1 MQVAFYR
8 AVMVKFAESEAYTLI
23 LWDKEE
29 GKYVLHC
36 PIQRVSGAS
45 VDYVLDLAEFP
56 SARYFQVASCH
67 SHNSMGAFF
76 SGTDDGDEKGD
87 MIYFVMGQLDK
98 KVPAYKI
105 RASVKGKQI
114 CFLQLSD
121 IFQIAEEEFEAL
133 APSWITS
140 LEAEEALFPLDWL
153 ERVTEGVGHP
163 GMDVGAYAFGYEDY
177 LSGGYGFS
185 GRRTA
190 TRPGG
195 QNWKSTF
202 SPHPFPKATIIADH
216 LEEFITALKA
226 AEPKTTWH
234 AGRTGHVKTN
244 AGDVDFTLESQAI
257 ERFLF
262 RLLREGFEDEFLNAI
277 GEYVRIEEEP
287 TVPPAEVV
295 PSTEPPADVNV
306 NSSFSELQTHWASV
320 ERRPIELVFVDDGS
334 TTGALVAIGEPGEAD
349 LPLRSVMAP
358 MTQGD
363 VDSLDSLSPEDFLD
377 PDQFKVE
384 TCLQAEILQAE
395 SRARRSNHVRDGQ
408 WDEDGNWTGSG
419 WWDSKKDEVDLTQD
433 PSSDDGDE
441 YEGLAD
447 ADGNLPSMGVID
459 LAQCEIISTPSP
471 FDKDWNDGE
480 QQS

>member
-1 MQVAFYR
+1 
-8 AVMVKFAESEAYTLI
+8 
-23 LWDKEE
+23 
-29 GKYVLHC
+29 
-36 PIQRVSGAS
+36 
-45 VDYVLDLAEFP
+45 
-56 SARYFQVASCH
+56 
-67 SHNSMGAFF
+67 
-76 SGTDDGDEKGD
+76 
-87 MIYFVMGQLDK
+87 
-98 KVPAYKI
+98 
-105 RASVKGKQI
+105 
-114 CFLQLSD
+114 
-121 IFQIAEEEFEAL
+121 
-133 APSWITS
+133 
-140 LEAEEALFPLDWL
+140 
-153 ERVTEGVGHP
+153 
-163 GMDVGAYAFGYEDY
+163 
-177 LSGGYGFS
+177 
-185 GRRTA
+185 
-190 TRPGG
+190 
-195 QNWKSTF
+195 
-202 SPHPFPKATIIADH
+202 
-216 LEEFITALKA
+216 
-226 AEPKTTWH
+226 
-234 AGRTGHVKTN
+234 
-244 AGDVDFTLESQAI
+244 
-257 ERFLF
+257 
-262 RLLREGFEDEFLNAI
+262 
-277 GEYVRIEEEP
+277 
-287 TVPPAEVV
+287 V